1 MVSQVDDATYPLEWV
16 KRLFRQKH
24 WFVTLTAQSSALDL
38 GLDDE
43 DIADCIMNCLTGAHF
58 YKTMPAEKRPG
69 LMQDVYRI
77 TYQGR
82 CIYLKLQVSEENW
95 AVVVSF
101 KEE

>member
-1 MVSQVDDATYPLEWV
+1 VDDATYPLVWV
-16 KRLFRQKH
+16 KQLFGQKH
-24 WFVTLTAQSSALDL
+24 WLVTLTAQASALAL

-43 DIADCIMNCLTGAHF
+43 DIADCVMNCLTEAHF
-58 YKTMPAEKRPG
+58 YKTMPAEKRSG

-82 CIYLKLQVSEENW
+82 RIYLKLQVSKENW
-95 AVVVSF
+95 VVVVSF

>member
-16 KRLFRQKH
+16 KQLFRQKH

-82 CIYLKLQVSEENW
+82 CIYLKLQVSKENW

>member
-16 KRLFRQKH
+16 KQLFRQKH

-77 TYQGR
+77 TYHGR
-82 CIYLKLQVSEENW
+82 CIYLKLQVSKENW

>member
-1 MVSQVDDATYPLEWV
+1 VSQVDDATYPLEWV
-16 KRLFRQKH
+16 KQLFRQKH

-43 DIADCIMNCLTGAHF
+43 DIADCIMGCLTEAYF
-58 YKTMPAEKRPG
+58 YKTMPAKKRSG
-69 LMQDVYRI
+69 RMQDVYRI
-77 TYQGR
+77 AYQGR
-82 CIYLKLQVSEENW
+82 RIYLKLQVSKENW

>member
-1 MVSQVDDATYPLEWV
+1 
-16 KRLFRQKH
+16 
-24 WFVTLTAQSSALDL
+24 VTLTAQSSALDL

-82 CIYLKLQVSEENW
+82 CIYLKLQVSKENW